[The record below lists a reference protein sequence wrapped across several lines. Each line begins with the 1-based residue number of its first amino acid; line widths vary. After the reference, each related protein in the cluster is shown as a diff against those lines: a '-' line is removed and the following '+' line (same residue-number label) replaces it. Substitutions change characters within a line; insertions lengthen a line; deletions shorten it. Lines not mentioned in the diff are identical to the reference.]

1 MHKATS
7 GPRVFEQR
15 TVVTTIILHDDP
27 FTSVDVEAE
36 QYREELS
43 GTYSPLLLTQVM
55 LDGRNVLHTLTQNE
69 LDSIFNALYVTF
81 PFTKECKVE
90 P

>member
-1 MHKATS
+1 MHWT
-7 GPRVFEQR
+7 PQVFEQR
-15 TVVTTIILHDDP
+15 TVITSIILHDDP
-27 FTSVDVEAE
+27 FTSVDVVAE
-36 QYREELS
+36 QYRS
-43 GTYSPLLLTQVM
+43 VISDPYSPLLLVRVTLGNQ
-55 LDGRNVLHTLTQNE
+55 NVLHTLTQNE